1 MYGSVLRSYHPHRNT
16 IEGFAFFFSYMA
28 VYSRL
33 QAPHRPLILIRFILL
48 NKLYIRFI
56 WSLFNIFIKQ
66 KNTMKKYFFACD
78 ESHPL
83 ESDSCAH

>member
-1 MYGSVLRSYHPHRNT
+1 MVQFFAVT
-16 IEGFAFFFSYMA
+16 ILTGIPSKDLHFFFSYMA

-48 NKLYIRFI
+48 NKLYICFI
-56 WSLFNIFIKQ
+56 LSLFNIFIKQ